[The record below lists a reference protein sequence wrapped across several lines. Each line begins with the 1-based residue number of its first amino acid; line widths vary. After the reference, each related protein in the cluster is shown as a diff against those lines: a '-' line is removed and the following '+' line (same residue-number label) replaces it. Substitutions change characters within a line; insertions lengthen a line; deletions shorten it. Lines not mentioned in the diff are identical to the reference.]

1 MAGRL
6 LIFACLA
13 VVLSGCVSTGSGRGY
28 SSNYYS
34 RNNGYSSGY
43 GYGYREPHYGR
54 SYYDNDDR
62 RSEREKKCGCRIKPF
77 KALKRAFGL

>member
-6 LIFACLA
+6 LILGCLA

-28 SSNYYS
+28 SSNHYS
-34 RNNGYSSGY
+34 RQDGYSSGY
-43 GYGYREPHYGR
+43 AYRQ
-54 SYYDNDDR
+54 SYYGTPYRRDYDDDR